1 MIKLSAQDF
10 ASVVSGSL
18 HDISPS
24 QILDQDPVINSKD
37 ASAKN
42 FFVAFKGEKFDG
54 MILYQRLL
62 IQAQN
67 SLWYQSQFQVLM
79 Y

>member
-18 HDISPS
+18 HDISPY

-42 FFVAFKGEKFDG
+42 FFC
-54 MILYQRLL
+54 
-62 IQAQN
+62 
-67 SLWYQSQFQVLM
+67 SL
-79 Y
+79 

>member
-42 FFVAFKGEKFDG
+42 FFVAFKGEKFDV
-54 MILYQRLL
+54 LDFVSE
-62 IQAQN
+62 AFN
-67 SLWYQSQFQVLM
+67 SGA
-79 Y
+79 